1 MPAMSPDRS
10 PQDLAAHAA
19 GAAQAHDVVIATSKL
34 LHGLPLEERDRESLQ
49 WAKDLLDRVLAAE
62 AVVAVPSADE
72 LVSTDDTLAL
82 LRRRARFAAS
92 DDVLGALGEVRDG
105 LDALLAGRHD
115 ERSAASAADLRELF
129 SMLSTEALRAQVDAH
144 TGKQTE
150 AWQRSTMS
158 LSS

>member
-1 MPAMSPDRS
+1 MSPDRS

-34 LHGLPLEERDRESLQ
+34 LHGLPLEDRDRASLE
-49 WAKDLLDRVLAAE
+49 WAKALLDRALAAE

-72 LVSTDDTLAL
+72 LVSTDDALAL
-82 LRRRARFAAS
+82 LRRARFAAS
-92 DDVLGALGEVRDG
+92 DDVRGALGEVRDS
-105 LDALLAGRHD
+105 LDELLAGRHD
-115 ERSAASAADLRELF
+115 DRSTASAADLRKLF

-144 TGKQTE
+144 TGKQAE